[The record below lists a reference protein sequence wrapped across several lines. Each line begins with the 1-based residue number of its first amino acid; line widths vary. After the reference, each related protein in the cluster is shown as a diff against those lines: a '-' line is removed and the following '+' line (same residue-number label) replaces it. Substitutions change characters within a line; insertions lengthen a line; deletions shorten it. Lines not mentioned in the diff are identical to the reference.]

1 MRVCKDAAL
10 CAALHTQ
17 IYDLYVQLSVPQTLC
32 STSRE
37 SSFLSAPGANSGVM
51 LEAFLT
57 QRPLAEVKFCAM
69 RVVLGAVIPL
79 SSAELSCSSPG
90 SCLVLLRVHLCSLG
104 KPQGRGYTPVPLCR
118 GKLRLRSHLW
128 TSPCQELLGTL

>member
-10 CAALHTQ
+10 CAELHTQ

-32 STSRE
+32 SASRE
-37 SSFLSAPGANSGVM
+37 SSLLSATAANSGLM

-57 QRPLAEVKFCAM
+57 QGPLAEVKLFAT

-79 SSAELSCSSPG
+79 NNAELSCLAMGSSF
-90 SCLVLLRVHLCSLG
+90 LRVHLHSLG
-104 KPQGRGYTPVPLCR
+104 RPQ
-118 GKLRLRSHLW
+118 
-128 TSPCQELLGTL
+128 